1 MCSIKSIG
9 YIKLYGKTVENKNA
23 FLEFCTVP
31 WRQGHYIISTLQ
43 SFHLGG
49 DADDL
54 LETMP
59 YIHTESRE
67 SI

>member
-1 MCSIKSIG
+1 MSSIKSIG
-9 YIKLYGKTVENKNA
+9 YIKLYGKTQRKVKMHFWN
-23 FLEFCTVP
+23 FTVCCEDEA
-31 WRQGHYIISTLQ
+31 IISTLQ

-59 YIHTESRE
+59 YIKTESRE